1 MMSAAELDRLVEVVQ
16 AQWARLRAWVGELDE
31 HARQRPSVLGDWS
44 VEVLVAHLG
53 RAMEALT
60 VTEPAPAGTVP
71 LTLGEYVGRYR
82 DRAADISAVTH
93 EIADRIRGDLLPSV
107 DRMAQAAIARI
118 AELRA
123 SARDEPDPVVQARRA
138 PIRLSGMVV
147 SRLLELTVHADD
159 LARSTATAGP
169 SPVLPDAARV
179 VADALLEI
187 VVDRGG
193 WDLEIVDDLAWI
205 RLACGR
211 EPYSSPALAG
221 ALRARHTSEGVPDL
235 ERMLPLL

>member
-1 MMSAAELDRLVEVVQ
+1 MLSDAELDRLTEVLG
-16 AQWARLRAWVGELDE
+16 AQWERLRGWVGDLDDD
-31 HARQRPSVLGDWS
+31 ARQLPSVLGGWS

-53 RAMEALT
+53 RAMEVLT
-60 VTEPAPAGTVP
+60 VVEPAPEGSVP
-71 LTLGEYVGRYR
+71 LTLAEYVANYR
-82 DRAADISAVTH
+82 NRAADISTVTQ
-93 EIADRIRGDLLPSV
+93 EVAERIRGDLLGSV
-107 DRMAQAAIARI
+107 DRMVADAFTRLAEVRRAA
-118 AELRA
+118 
-123 SARDEPDPVVQARRA
+123 SGPDPVVHARRGS
-138 PIRLSGMVV
+138 ILLSDMVT

-159 LARSTATAGP
+159 LARSTSRPGP

-211 EPYSSPALAG
+211 VAYSSPALAG

-235 ERMLPLL
+235 ERMMPLL